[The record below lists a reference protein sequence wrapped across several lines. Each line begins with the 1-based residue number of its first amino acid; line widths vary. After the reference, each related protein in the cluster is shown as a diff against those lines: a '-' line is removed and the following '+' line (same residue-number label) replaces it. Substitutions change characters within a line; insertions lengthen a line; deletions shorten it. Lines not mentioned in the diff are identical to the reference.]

1 MCRTLH
7 VCETGDAKITKAYN
21 LPCDY
26 VIHTVGP
33 IWNGGRNYIRFD
45 DFLCMD
51 VFRMWIKSKDDLRRY
66 SLEELE
72 EMCPKGIRLFVR
84 LRKLKTIQE

>member
-1 MCRTLH
+1 MCRQH
-7 VCETGDAKITKAYN
+7 C
-21 LPCDY
+21 
-26 VIHTVGP
+26 
-33 IWNGGRNYIRFD
+33 RNYIRFD

-51 VFRMWIKSKDDLRRY
+51 AFRMWIKSKDDLRRY

-84 LRKLKTIQE
+84 LKKLKTIQEESYVIC